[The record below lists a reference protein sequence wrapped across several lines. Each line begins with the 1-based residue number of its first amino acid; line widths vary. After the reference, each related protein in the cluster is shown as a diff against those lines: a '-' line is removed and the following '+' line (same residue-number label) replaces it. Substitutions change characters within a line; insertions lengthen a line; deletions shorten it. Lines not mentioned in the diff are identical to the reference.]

1 LRERNL
7 QDSSVFPSFGSVVMI
22 PARTCPKKPPC
33 IYVICSVTVLGAR
46 GKTVGA
52 VAADVVAY
60 LEGHRTERGGSRAGQ
75 SSELPLPEG
84 GLTTYYAD
92 SAGEGPG
99 TWIGRGIDELGLSG
113 VVDPAD
119 LRSVLSGVNPRTHD
133 EFLSA
138 QGSAGRAG
146 GPWGQLDKRE
156 WWTLREASEVIGVSA
171 SYLRRLVD
179 QTQTAIAERTFALM
193 AGQATSPWTSLWLV
207 AEKQGRAWR
216 VSGTELRDYMNMRQP
231 PTVVVGYD
239 VTFSV
244 EKSVSA
250 LWARADNGVRA
261 EIIASVDASVVAGV
275 TYLERQ
281 ALRVRIGGV
290 RQEAR
295 GMVAAS
301 YLHSTSRALDPQ
313 LHRHVVIA
321 NVATGPDGVSRAIDS
336 PSLFHHAK
344 TAGYVAGAELRHQLT
359 VRLGTEWTTV
369 SRGFADVVGVS
380 EEAMTAIST
389 RSQEMAAAAL
399 AIDLESAGAVGTES
413 PVARQVLALAT
424 RTPKAG
430 GVDPEALRAKWIH
443 QLDAVGL
450 DAEAFDGALHR
461 VTGPTLVRSEQRTEL
476 FDHLASNHGVTENQ
490 ATFDRRHVVQ
500 AVAAWSVD
508 RLSAAACEDL
518 ADHWLHHPEVVP
530 LRSERR
536 QIQGGDVIR
545 RRDGIVVAAAVEQQ
559 FTTRTM
565 LATEARIEAN
575 YERGRGLGRA
585 VVASHTVDA
594 VLARPAFAHLSDE
607 QRDLVHHLTSEGHET
622 TLVHGPAGTGK
633 TTAIEAAARAWEDQG
648 FRVLGASVNGNA
660 AEILGRSAGIEST
673 TVASLLWRVEHG
685 DAWLLGDRNVVVLDE
700 ATTLATRDQDR
711 LLIYVHEGGSALHLV
726 GDPAQHSAVGSGG
739 AFRWLVDT
747 YPDGVAALTVNRR
760 QVGEEM
766 AEVRL
771 ALDEYRSG
779 AIGAAMIRLEDDARI
794 VTADSAP
801 ELFDALAADWYVD
814 RQRAASD
821 PAFEPSSM
829 TAAHHDERW
838 ALVDRARAMLR
849 ADGTLHGPELVA
861 VGIRFSAGDEV
872 MAKVPDRTL
881 RPESGDRQSFVKN
894 GTRGTVLEVGQN
906 HIRVDFEHRGPI
918 DVPRAYLEQEVSPGI
933 RGGLLHSYCLTTYA
947 AQGDTY
953 GATRHLGTDQSSRA
967 ELYVGLTRGRHD
979 ATLYAVHR
987 TDVITPILDDDLPR
1001 LRDDTSAARAMANSA
1016 AGGGTER
1023 LGREVDP
1030 MVMEAST
1037 LADRHGV
1044 GELAAMMRAA
1054 VDDQQ
1059 SVLRRAYEVA
1069 IHRVVAE
1076 AISDPPSI
1084 VREMF
1089 GDRPSIERSEQAE
1102 GRGQSPRDL
1111 WDAAVGAVALYQA
1124 THDCRRFP
1132 SDNPTIELIGL
1143 RALAPDLDE
1152 WDRVEALVGEYVA
1165 TLPTTALG
1173 HEVDLGP
1180 AIELEL

>member
-1 LRERNL
+1 VL
-7 QDSSVFPSFGSVVMI
+7 I
-22 PARTCPKKPPC
+22 PPRRYPKEPPC
-33 IYVICSVTVLGAR
+33 LYVICSVTVLGAKGR
-46 GKTVGA
+46 TVGA
-52 VAADVVAY
+52 VATDVVAY
-60 LEGHRTERGGSRAGQ
+60 LEGRRAERGGSRAGQ
-75 SSELPLPEG
+75 PERLTPDG

-99 TWIGRGIDELGLSG
+99 TWLGQGADVLGLHG
-113 VVDPAD
+113 HVDGAD
-119 LRSVLSGVNPRTHD
+119 LQSVLSGLDPRTH
-133 EFLSA
+133 EPLLGA

-146 GPWGQLDKRE
+146 GSIGRLDSRE
-156 WWTLREASEVIGVSA
+156 WWTLREASEVIGVSQ

-179 QTQTAIAERTFALM
+179 QSQVAIAERTFALM
-193 AGQATSPWTSLWLV
+193 AGQPTSPWTSLWLV
-207 AEKQGRAWR
+207 AEKHGRAWR
-216 VSGTELRDYMNMRQP
+216 VSGSELRDYMNMRQP

-250 LWARADNGVRA
+250 LWARADDAVRS

-290 RQEAR
+290 RHEAR

-321 NVATGPDGVSRAIDS
+321 NAATGPDGVNRAVDS

-359 VRLGTEWTTV
+359 ARLGVEWTTV
-369 SRGFADVVGVS
+369 SRGLSEVVGVS
-380 EEAMTAIST
+380 EEAMAAIST

-399 AIDLESAGAVGTES
+399 AIDVESGGTIGTVSPAG
-413 PVARQVLALAT
+413 RQVLALIT
-424 RTPKAG
+424 RSPKVG
-430 GVDPEALRAKWIH
+430 GVDPEALRDGWIRT
-443 QLDAVGL
+443 LNAAGL
-450 DAEAFDGALHR
+450 DIEALDGALHR
-461 VTGPTLVRSEQRTEL
+461 VVGPTLVRSEERAEL
-476 FDHLASNHGVTENQ
+476 FGYLASDHGVTENQ

-518 ADHWLHHPEVVP
+518 ADHWLHSPEVVP
-530 LRSERR
+530 LRSGRR
-536 QIQGGDVIR
+536 QNQGGDVIR
-545 RRDGIVVAAAVEQQ
+545 RSDGVVVAAAVEQQ

-575 YERGRGLGRA
+575 YEQGRGIGRGA
-585 VVASHTVDA
+585 VAPHTVDA
-594 VLARPAFAHLSDE
+594 ILGRPDFGHLSEE
-607 QRDLVHHLTSEGHET
+607 QRGLVRHLTISGHET

-633 TTAIEAAARAWEDQG
+633 TTAIEAAARAWEDHG

-685 DAWLLGDRNVVVLDE
+685 DAWLLGDRTVVVLDE
-700 ATTLATRDQDR
+700 ATTLATRDLDR
-711 LLIYVHEGGSALHLV
+711 LLTYIHEGGASLHLV
-726 GDPAQHSAVGSGG
+726 GDPAQHSAVGAGG

-747 YPDGVAALTVNRR
+747 YPDDVVALTVNRR

-771 ALDEYRSG
+771 ALQEYRSG
-779 AIGAAMIRLEDDARI
+779 AVGAAMARLEDDARI
-794 VTADSAP
+794 VTADSAA
-801 ELFDALAADWYVD
+801 ELFDALVADWYVD
-814 RQRAASD
+814 RQRSTND
-821 PAFEPSSM
+821 PTFERSSM
-829 TAAHHDERW
+829 TAAHHDERR
-838 ALVDRARAMLR
+838 ALTDRARAMLR

-861 VGIRFSAGDEV
+861 AGIRFSAGDEV

-881 RPESGDRQSFVKN
+881 RPEGGDRQSFVKN
-894 GTRGTVLEVGQN
+894 GTRGTVLEVGQD

-918 DVPRAYLEQEVSPGI
+918 DVPRSYLEREIAPGI

-953 GATRHLGTDQSSRA
+953 GAARHLGTDSSSRA

-979 ATLYAVHR
+979 ATLYAVRR
-987 TDVITPILDDDLPR
+987 TDAMTPVLDDHLPR

-1030 MVMEAST
+1030 MVMEASS
-1037 LADRHGV
+1037 LADRHSI
-1044 GELAAMMRAA
+1044 GELASMVKVA

-1059 SVLRRAYEVA
+1059 PVLRRAHELA
-1069 IHRVVAE
+1069 TNRVVAE
-1076 AISDPPSI
+1076 AISNPSSI
-1084 VREMF
+1084 VQDML
-1089 GDRPSIERSEQAE
+1089 GDRPPFVHGEQAD
-1102 GRGQSPRDL
+1102 GTAQSTREL
-1111 WDAAVGAVALYQA
+1111 WDSAVAAAVLYQA
-1124 THDCRRFP
+1124 THDCRRSP
-1132 SDNPTIELIGL
+1132 SDNPTDELIGL
-1143 RALAPDLDE
+1143 RGLAPDLDA
-1152 WDRVEALVGEYVA
+1152 WDRVDALVGGYMA
-1165 TLPTTALG
+1165 TVPRAEIAQELEVGLG
-1173 HEVDLGP
+1173 
-1180 AIELEL
+1180 IELEM